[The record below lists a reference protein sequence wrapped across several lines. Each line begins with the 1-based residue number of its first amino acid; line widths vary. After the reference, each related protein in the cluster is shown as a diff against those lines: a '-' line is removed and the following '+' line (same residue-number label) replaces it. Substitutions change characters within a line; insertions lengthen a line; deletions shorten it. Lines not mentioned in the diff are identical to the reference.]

1 MVLHEIT
8 VGFTPVA
15 EAHLKLLPREEQEK
29 AASYV
34 KRIHAG
40 GLGDATPLRHVN
52 GLIWRKKLGDIR
64 VLFTYN
70 KRSKEVIIRALV
82 WRREDTYEDLTSLVN
97 EAAAEKKNRQTELK
111 EKQKLQKRAE
121 SQAKTTKKPKH
132 R

>member
-15 EAHLKLLPREEQEK
+15 EAHLKLLPREEQAK
-29 AASYV
+29 AVSYI

-40 GLGDATPLRHVN
+40 ELGDATPLRHVN

-64 VLFTYN
+64 ILFTYD
-70 KRSKEVIIRALV
+70 KRNKEVIIRALM

-97 EAAAEKKNRQTELK
+97 EVDVEKKNRQTKLK
-111 EKQKLQKRAE
+111 EKQKLQKRTE
-121 SQAKTTKKPKH
+121 SQAKKANKNK
-132 R
+132 RR